1 MYAIRDGGR
10 KLELLHKTKVD
21 GIPGALAPF
30 KGRLLA
36 GIETTV
42 RLYELGKKKLLRKC
56 EHRKCAY
63 CLPSVPS
70 LCPTILKSHTSASL
84 ASLNYSSDLLDVI
97 PTNNSM
103 YLVLELKALR
113 H

>member
-1 MYAIRDGGR
+1 M
-10 KLELLHKTKVD
+10 D

-56 EHRKCAY
+56 EHRKCVQL
-63 CLPSVPS
+63 LPEGCPHTGPS
-70 LCPTILKSHTSASL
+70 PKI
-84 ASLNYSSDLLDVI
+84 
-97 PTNNSM
+97 
-103 YLVLELKALR
+103 
-113 H
+113 